1 MAADPSPAAAS
12 GRRAARLQAAAIA
25 AMGIF
30 VFERASRMTSFW
42 SDPGSPGLFPA
53 LVAAVFL
60 VCAVA
65 IWRQG
70 PSEDAPEAPSVWAII
85 YALLIV
91 AYGALLKPLG
101 YIWASVGFLVVSF
114 FWLRAMPWWKSLLV
128 AAVATGIAFVVFRYL
143 FIVILP

>member
-1 MAADPSPAAAS
+1 M
-12 GRRAARLQAAAIA
+12 
-25 AMGIF
+25 F
-30 VFERASRMTSFW
+30 VFERASLMTHFW

-60 VCAVA
+60 ICAVA

-70 PSEDAPEAPSVWAII
+70 PPTEDPGSLSIWALI
-85 YALLIV
+85 YAAMVI

-101 YIWASVGFLVVSF
+101 YVWSSVAFLVVSF
-114 FWLRAMPWWKSLLV
+114 LWLRAMPWWKSILV
-128 AAVATGIAFVVFRYL
+128 AVVATGFTFVVFRHL